1 MKKIIALL
9 LAVLSLCAFT
19 ACGEPEAQ
27 DLTVYAP
34 DGAPA
39 LAISKL
45 ISDNDNL
52 GLGGTAT
59 YKVVSAQ
66 EIGPVMMQ
74 AKGDIIVM
82 PVNAASKLYNKTE
95 DVYKMAGVVT
105 HGNLYIMSKTEIGLS
120 DLKGKIIGVIG
131 QGLVP
136 DLTFKAI
143 LNKNGIEYQTSD
155 EVIENKVAIRY
166 FAAASDMLPLLK
178 TGKLEIGLVPEPAAT
193 KLSKMSPDFKFRL
206 DVQSLYSESGSY
218 PQAVVMVKQSLL
230 DKNPKLLD
238 TLEEKITASVTYL
251 NSNIEEMVNA
261 VNAKLAEGVTPSLD
275 ANSISS
281 EVVAGMKIYFES
293 SESAKSSVIDYI
305 NDIIAV
311 ENSSAV
317 AVGEQFFAK

>member
-1 MKKIIALL
+1 MKKLIAILL
-9 LAVLSLCAFT
+9 TVLTLCTFT
-19 ACGEPEAQ
+19 ACKAPEPQ

-45 ISDNDNL
+45 ISDSDNL

-59 YKVVSAQ
+59 YNVVSAN
-66 EIGPVMMQ
+66 EIGPIMMQ
-74 AKGDIIVM
+74 GKGDIIVM
-82 PVNAASKLYNKTE
+82 PVNAASKLYDKQE
-95 DVYKMAGVVT
+95 DGYKMAGVVT
-105 HGNLYIMSKTEIGLS
+105 HGNLYIMSKTEIALS

-136 DLTFKAI
+136 DLTFKTI
-143 LNKNGIEYQTSD
+143 LNKNGIGFQTSD
-155 EVIENKVAIRY
+155 EVVENKVAIRY
-166 FAAASDMLPLLK
+166 FAAASDMLPLLR

-193 KLSKMSPDFKFRL
+193 KLSKMAPEFQYRL

-251 NSNIEEMVNA
+251 TSNVAEMVNA
-261 VNAKLAEGVTPSLD
+261 VNAKLSEGVTPSLD
-275 ANSISS
+275 ANSISA
-281 EVVAGMKIYFES
+281 EVITGMKIYWEDC
-293 SESAKSSVIDYI
+293 ESAKLSVQNYLD
-305 NDIIAV
+305 DIIAV
-311 ENSSAV
+311 EQASAIK
-317 AVGEQFFAK
+317 VGDSFFAK